1 MNLQDQIRQDM
12 TRSDQIGYELT
23 LGQQID
29 KMQDNKNLAT
39 ETERES

>member
-1 MNLQDQIRQDM
+1 M